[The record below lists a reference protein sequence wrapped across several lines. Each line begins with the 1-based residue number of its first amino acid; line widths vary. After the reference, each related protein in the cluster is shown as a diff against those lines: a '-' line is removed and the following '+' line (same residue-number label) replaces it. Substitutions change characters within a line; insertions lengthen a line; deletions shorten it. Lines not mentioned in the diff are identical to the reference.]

1 MDFFFQVGH
10 FLIQVVCMVFNY
22 GLLLFNAV
30 QMYEGSS
37 LYASAIA
44 NKLIEALDRQYAAI
58 PPTSSY

>member
-1 MDFFFQVGH
+1 
-10 FLIQVVCMVFNY
+10 MVFNY
-22 GLLLFNAV
+22 GLLLFNVV